1 MAPSECPSDAP
12 GGSGES
18 RVSAEPSSSETPSSA
33 VSSHSPHRAQL
44 SSTQPKNRASPPTS
58 DVSAPHVPLL
68 GAEASGG
75 DPSADPLGGE
85 GAMERERQAFAEGP
99 GLSARVET
107 ALSPQLRTTSGEL
120 QQAAADAAVS
130 PDGEKEKEVAN
141 SRKGEDSG
149 RLSAFVGRGSRRSS
163 HAEPAEGPSLPSGAD
178 GRLPASGPWASEAPP
193 AGRSASAPVPPV
205 SPGFAFPSVTSCLP
219 LNASIGD
226 IALRLVKEILQP
238 VLARDIQVD
247 PPSPFRF
254 TASGMAKALELSP
267 VCFSPAYAASLRKSY
282 AQMGTA
288 GSCFYCV
295 SAPCVCGAFAP
306 PLAQA
311 RPAENKKRGRD
322 ACEGPQAEPPVGR
335 GPRRGPND
343 SGAPVGQDLPGGPQA
358 PGGPGGGF
366 GTGQTFQDNLRQM
379 CLFHPYSSVPPPKL
393 IDMRY
398 LCLFLSASA
407 DSPFAC
413 ATRTG
418 LCPFFGDGPF
428 GPDGETRNGR
438 EGPLARSGDKVEGE
452 KTFLSFVDETADFG
466 DASVE
471 KGFPDHARIGWE
483 VVEEVAESLEAIF
496 NTIQMETVEDRR
508 DALTVPD
515 EFYAQNYWEWRQFLL
530 DKAPTGASVSRT
542 FGRSLLRSLL
552 LASPGTIAKDLQ
564 RTPISFAAGI
574 LFFRLCEEVGIE
586 PETRHVLW
594 RTVASSQP
602 ELRSR
607 LVSESGLG
615 FLCRDLGSAKEEE
628 AGLITFK
635 CVTNDR
641 QPFSSRA
648 LVTVKNIFSRQ
659 LPKMPREYIVRLVF
673 DRNHYTFCLNKEDTI
688 IGGCCF
694 RPYFQQKFAEIAFLA
709 VTSTEQVKGYGTRLM
724 NHLKEHVK
732 KSGIE
737 YFLTYADNFAVGYF
751 RKQGFT
757 QKISMPRERWYGYI
771 KDYEGGTLME
781 CHINPRINYLRL
793 SEMLHDQQ
801 QVIKRATVSL
811 KPLAVYPGLDFWKK
825 NPGQTLSPSQIPG
838 LLQCGWHPGEG
849 APRAGADGK
858 GISEAERAFLGSTG
872 APDGAGSAGVGQ
884 GYMRPLHEQIMD
896 ILDALGKHH
905 SAWPF
910 LKPVSRE
917 EAPDYYD
924 VILQPTD
931 ISTMKKKCKKKHY
944 TTAQMFAD
952 EVQLM
957 FKNCRQY
964 NHQQTIYYK
973 YANELDKFV
982 TPKIQALKQAFQQQQ
997 KQLAQKGAASGT
1009 GVPPLKSPQGGDE
1022 GLVGAKHPTFF

>member
-1 MAPSECPSDAP
+1 MTPSDCPSEAP
-12 GGSGES
+12 GGPGES
-18 RVSAEPSSSETPSSA
+18 RVSGEPSSSETTSSA
-33 VSSHSPHRAQL
+33 VSSSHSPHRAQL
-44 SSTQPKNRASPPTS
+44 TSPQQTSPASPPTS
-58 DVSAPHVPLL
+58 DSTSVPRVPLR
-68 GAEASGG
+68 GAEASGS
-75 DPSADPLGGE
+75 DPSADLQGDEGSGG
-85 GAMERERQAFAEGP
+85 RERQAFSEGP
-99 GLSARVET
+99 SLCAKAET

-130 PDGEKEKEVAN
+130 LDGEKEKEVAN
-141 SRKGEDSG
+141 LRKGEDSG
-149 RLSAFVGRGSRRSS
+149 RLSAFVGRSSRRTS
-163 HAEPAEGPSLPSGAD
+163 HAEPAEGPSVPSGAD
-178 GRLPASGPWASEAPP
+178 ARLPASEPWAPEASP
-193 AGRSASAPVPPV
+193 ADRSVSAPVPPV
-205 SPGFAFPSVTSCLP
+205 SPGFALPSVNSCLP

-254 TASGMAKALELSP
+254 TANGMAKALELSP
-267 VCFSPAYAASLRKSY
+267 VSFPPAYAASLRKAY

-311 RPAENKKRGRD
+311 RPTENKKRGRD
-322 ACEGPQAEPPVGR
+322 ASEGPQAEPPVGR

-343 SGAPVGQDLPGGPQA
+343 SGTPVERGP
-358 PGGPGGGF
+358 PGGGL
-366 GTGQTFQDNLRQM
+366 GAGQTFQDNLRQM

-393 IDMRY
+393 IDTRY

-407 DSPFAC
+407 ESPFAC
-413 ATRTG
+413 ASRTS
-418 LCPFFGDGPF
+418 LCPFFGEGPFVPEGEARHGRDGPL
-428 GPDGETRNGR
+428 P
-438 EGPLARSGDKVEGE
+438 RSGDKLEGE
-452 KTFLSFVDETADFG
+452 KPFFSFEDEAADLSE
-466 DASVE
+466 ASIE
-471 KGFPDHARIGWE
+471 KGFRDHARIGSE

-673 DRNHYTFCLNKEDTI
+673 DRNHYTFCLNKEETI

-849 APRAGADGK
+849 AQRASADGK
-858 GISEAERAFLGSTG
+858 GPSEGERAFLGSTG
-872 APDGAGSAGVGQ
+872 APDGAGCAGVGQ

-997 KQLAQKGAASGT
+997 QKQLAQKGAASRT